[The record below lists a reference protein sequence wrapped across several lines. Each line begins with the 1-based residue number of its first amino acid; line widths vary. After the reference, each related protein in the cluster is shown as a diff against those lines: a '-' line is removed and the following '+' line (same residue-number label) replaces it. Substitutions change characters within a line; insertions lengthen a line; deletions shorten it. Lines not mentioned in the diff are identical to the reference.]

1 MKKEF
6 VITDF
11 MDLPRR
17 YGSRVGR
24 AKQRAVQ
31 LGRKIWHACL
41 PSAMPR
47 RVRRTGTRFV
57 FDKRDWFHN
66 HVLTKGWFEPAQVL
80 YFFNAAR
87 KRDCDIFLDIGANFG
102 YYSLQAAKTGDF
114 AKIYAVEAHPG
125 TYRHLLAHIA
135 ENSLD
140 GLITPY
146 NIAASDKRGEL
157 FIDDEASGN
166 AAVSR
171 GKRKDA
177 SVLVQ
182 AEELDSFFDFSGR
195 SIAVKIDV
203 EGHEIA
209 VLDGMKNLLSRNRV
223 LLQAEI
229 WPEYADN
236 LNQIAARGLRVV
248 HYEKAGDFY
257 FVNDK
262 GGENE

>member
-11 MDLPRR
+11 MDSP
-17 YGSRVGR
+17 GFMDSPSRFARV
-24 AKQRAVQ
+24 KQRTVR
-31 LGRKIWHACL
+31 LGRRIWHACL

-47 RVRRTGTRFV
+47 RAQRAGTCFIL
-57 FDKRDWFHN
+57 DKRDWPRN

-102 YYSLQAAKTGDF
+102 YYSLLAAKTGDF
-114 AKIYAVEAHPG
+114 AEIHAVEAHPT

-157 FIDDEASGN
+157 FIDDKASGQ

-171 GKRKDA
+171 GKREGA
-177 SVLVQ
+177 SVSVQ
-182 AEELDSFFDFSGR
+182 AEMLDSLFDFSGR
-195 SIAVKIDV
+195 NIAIKMDV
-203 EGHEIA
+203 EGQEILA
-209 VLDGMKNLLSRNRV
+209 LKGMSRLLSRNKI
-223 LLQAEI
+223 LLQVEI
-229 WPEYADN
+229 WGEALESFHCATELGFRWIHRIGD
-236 LNQIAARGLRVV
+236 
-248 HYEKAGDFY
+248 DFY
-257 FVNDK
+257 FVHDQ
-262 GGENE
+262 GEAA

>member
-11 MDLPRR
+11 MNLPPR
-17 YGSRVGR
+17 YGSRAGR
-24 AKQRAVQ
+24 AKQRRVQ
-31 LGRKIWHACL
+31 LGRKIWHAFL
-41 PSAMPR
+41 PSARPR
-47 RVRRTGTRFV
+47 RVRRGGTRFV
-57 FDKRDWFHN
+57 LDKRDWLHR

-125 TYRHLLAHIA
+125 AYRHLLAHIG
-135 ENSLD
+135 ENFLD
-140 GLITPY
+140 GLIAPY
-146 NIAASDKRGEL
+146 NIAASDKSGEL
-157 FIDDEASGN
+157 FIDDKASGK

-177 SVLVQ
+177 SVSVQ
-182 AEELDSFFDFSGR
+182 AEALDSFFDFSGR

-223 LLQAEI
+223 FLQAEI
-229 WPEYADN
+229 WGEHADN
-236 LNQIAARGLRVV
+236 LNQIAARGFRVV
-248 HYEKAGDFY
+248 HYEKTAFY

-262 GGENE
+262 GGE